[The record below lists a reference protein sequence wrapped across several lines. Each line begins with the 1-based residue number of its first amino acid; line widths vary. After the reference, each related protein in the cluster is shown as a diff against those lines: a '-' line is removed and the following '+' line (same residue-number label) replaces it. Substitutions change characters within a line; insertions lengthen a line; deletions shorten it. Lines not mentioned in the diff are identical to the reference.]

1 MADAT
6 TVVEGKVK
14 YRDGRKVGNFLTSC
28 LVCL

>member
-14 YRDGRKVGNFLTSC
+14 YRDGKKVSHIPKIDPMSL
-28 LVCL
+28 